1 MNKIFAIISV
11 ILVLN
16 AANLPA
22 ETAFEAGERLFYE
35 NKPLDARPQ
44 LESALLK
51 DSGNEIIYYHL
62 GIIYHQLNDPQN
74 AIETLRRGLALAKN
88 LKDKFYFEMADI
100 YFIQG
105 DNILS
110 EKNYSLVIAENSLF
124 ADAYLNRANTRVRL
138 VKYKDAIEDYKTYLR
153 LKPDAPQRV
162 EIEKLIKLLE
172 ESIDEQKDLLDSV
185 LNSINNASTNTQTQS
200 AGTED
205 FQKTGDKP
213 LDIIE

>member
-1 MNKIFAIISV
+1 MKKIFAIISV

-16 AANLPA
+16 AANLTA
-22 ETAFEAGERLFYE
+22 ETAFEAGERLFYY
-35 NKPLDARPQ
+35 NKLLEAKPQ

-74 AIETLRRGLALAKN
+74 AIEILRRGLAVAKTM
-88 LKDKFYFEMADI
+88 KDKFYFEMADI
-100 YFIQG
+100 YFRQG
-105 DNILS
+105 DNILA
-110 EKNYSLVIAENSLF
+110 EKNYSLAIAENSLF
-124 ADAYLNRANTRVRL
+124 ADAYLNRANVRYRL
-138 VKYKDAIEDYKTYLR
+138 VRYKDVIEDYRTYLR
-153 LKPDAPQRV
+153 LKPDTWQR
-162 EIEKLIKLLE
+162 EQIEKIIKLLE